1 MRALIVFA
9 DKRIKE
15 LPNTPTATELGYP
28 VTASPWTGIAVAKG
42 VPEDRIKV
50 LRDALKKAVETKS
63 IKNFAKASKTTLSF
77 LDGAG
82 FEKQWDSEFKNFKA
96 VVGK

>member
-28 VTASPWTGIAVAKG
+28 VTASTWTGIAV
-42 VPEDRIKV
+42 
-50 LRDALKKAVETKS
+50 
-63 IKNFAKASKTTLSF
+63 AKASKTTLSY
-77 LDGAG
+77 LDGPG
-82 FEKQWDSEFKNFKA
+82 FEKQWDSEYKTFKA